1 MNLEELYKSF
11 STNKDSKELL
21 LQSHWFAS
29 FADFDPK
36 TGETLPMSLN
46 KALNRIANRQPSKVL
61 KDRLWLLT
69 DHSEQAA
76 RRLMKALSE
85 EPRRESAYL
94 PIRDVR
100 ELDTASFIALSRRPG
115 RNIREKL
122 ADKPYMQAVRHFQSI
137 DVPENRLLKTYLMT
151 LADALELRKKYLKD
165 RQTEDLLQT
174 IYRWLNEDGIREI
187 ARWEN
192 LAPNNTLLSHRD
204 YRRVWNSWRWLQ
216 SIEEDIENDF
226 ANLQKRR
233 DLRTKWDGL
242 AKRYA
247 SGNTV
252 YADMPLFV
260 DFNAFDIV
268 PWDETL
274 PCIQAA
280 GISHDKEFFETNEP
294 VCLDLTQLHPVYATP
309 SQEGKL
315 TDSFFWQRWNNGDEA
330 VDLELFDSDA
340 VYAGEGSVT
349 VTCSD
354 MFFYRGKQ
362 IPEVLNQAS
371 RSFSLRLREHFRN
384 GKLIWL
390 TPDSMND
397 FELDLVRRNINSGFS
412 QAEPLPCAVAAVV
425 KHIDYSKISRDGYRV
440 AVVERINGK
449 AFLTE
454 MVARYDADLRK
465 ELPETH
471 GYIWEKGFSKL
482 ISSDVEVDSVNMGIY
497 MLGRS
502 GEWTRNCNP
511 YGVAHKD
518 DRDQILP
525 RDGFDCAIR
534 LNGRPVSGGIK
545 LYQLQ
550 RQVKDI
556 PLWRYRIPELM
567 TKVMMNGFYQPFYFV
582 GKDVTVQP
590 VRGKAVRIP
599 VPQEFTLPMGK
610 KAYRLPLLQ
619 GANEEALEYEAKLVS
634 KDFPYSED
642 VKCSLIMTY
651 TYGADDPYKLV
662 FEPTDKRYRK
672 VNVIWQLKEDVV
684 IDDAPAPGYPESEG
698 WPGILRHYNPVRQEY
713 SDLTEWALR
722 STRKLL
728 DIVSPINASI
738 VSGPVKIGWKRDKN
752 GKQFTFVTNP
762 NGKDYFIHE
771 NSLAHGVD
779 SSKISE
785 GDTLYFFTEK
795 KGDKVVTKHVAP
807 REEWSRE
814 DVAFNVSQNASKYI
828 HSAMYVPFIRIW
840 ADGRSCI
847 DSECPTL
854 FRNEIGD
861 VITRLYNLT
870 MTSNVSD
877 WLKRDVVFLMCCM
890 GKDMPTIVN
899 RYVISMANSKKLD
912 EQSLGFALGN
922 LSEGWQKELFKAVI
936 AQNNGF
942 TLRTFAHAI
951 WRSEGF
957 VHVFSYEE
965 LQEILDCLMA
975 KVWKNTEELCAD
987 KDPNKR
993 KRNVAHMTRYLELL
1007 MGLLRTRESSDE
1019 SIRMLLQPGQ
1029 DRTVK
1034 FSESVN
1040 LLIADAVSRGDD
1052 YFSRLK
1058 LDISTRASD
1067 DRTPDLLYALRVY
1080 LEGDMAASAIR
1091 VTGVAEDDE

>member
-268 PWDETL
+268 PWDDTL
-274 PCIQAA
+274 PCIQVA

-294 VCLDLTQLHPVYATP
+294 VCLDLTQLYPVYATP

-454 MVARYDADLRK
+454 MVARFDDELKKA
-465 ELPETH
+465 LPETC
-471 GYIWEKGFSKL
+471 GYIWEKGASEL
-482 ISSDVEVDSVNMGIY
+482 ISSDVEVDSVDVGVY
-497 MLGRS
+497 MLGKT
-502 GEWTRNCNP
+502 GAWTRDCNP

-518 DRDQILP
+518 DRDQILSL
-525 RDGFDCAIR
+525 DGFD
-534 LNGRPVSGGIK
+534 
-545 LYQLQ
+545 
-550 RQVKDI
+550 
-556 PLWRYRIPELM
+556 
-567 TKVMMNGFYQPFYFV
+567 
-582 GKDVTVQP
+582 
-590 VRGKAVRIP
+590 
-599 VPQEFTLPMGK
+599 
-610 KAYRLPLLQ
+610 
-619 GANEEALEYEAKLVS
+619 
-634 KDFPYSED
+634 
-642 VKCSLIMTY
+642 
-651 TYGADDPYKLV
+651 
-662 FEPTDKRYRK
+662 
-672 VNVIWQLKEDVV
+672 
-684 IDDAPAPGYPESEG
+684 
-698 WPGILRHYNPVRQEY
+698 
-713 SDLTEWALR
+713 
-722 STRKLL
+722 
-728 DIVSPINASI
+728 
-738 VSGPVKIGWKRDKN
+738 
-752 GKQFTFVTNP
+752 
-762 NGKDYFIHE
+762 
-771 NSLAHGVD
+771 
-779 SSKISE
+779 
-785 GDTLYFFTEK
+785 
-795 KGDKVVTKHVAP
+795 
-807 REEWSRE
+807 
-814 DVAFNVSQNASKYI
+814 
-828 HSAMYVPFIRIW
+828 
-840 ADGRSCI
+840 
-847 DSECPTL
+847 
-854 FRNEIGD
+854 
-861 VITRLYNLT
+861 
-870 MTSNVSD
+870 
-877 WLKRDVVFLMCCM
+877 
-890 GKDMPTIVN
+890 
-899 RYVISMANSKKLD
+899 
-912 EQSLGFALGN
+912 
-922 LSEGWQKELFKAVI
+922 
-936 AQNNGF
+936 
-942 TLRTFAHAI
+942 
-951 WRSEGF
+951 
-957 VHVFSYEE
+957 
-965 LQEILDCLMA
+965 
-975 KVWKNTEELCAD
+975 
-987 KDPNKR
+987 
-993 KRNVAHMTRYLELL
+993 
-1007 MGLLRTRESSDE
+1007 
-1019 SIRMLLQPGQ
+1019 
-1029 DRTVK
+1029 
-1034 FSESVN
+1034 
-1040 LLIADAVSRGDD
+1040 
-1052 YFSRLK
+1052 
-1058 LDISTRASD
+1058 
-1067 DRTPDLLYALRVY
+1067 
-1080 LEGDMAASAIR
+1080 
-1091 VTGVAEDDE
+1091 

>member
-454 MVARYDADLRK
+454 MVARFDDELKKA
-465 ELPETH
+465 LPETC
-471 GYIWEKGFSKL
+471 GYIWEKGASEL
-482 ISSDVEVDSVNMGIY
+482 ISSDVEVDSVDVGVY
-497 MLGRS
+497 MLGKT
-502 GEWTRNCNP
+502 GAWTRDCNP

-518 DRDQILP
+518 DRDQILSL
-525 RDGFDCAIR
+525 DGFDCAIW

-642 VKCSLIMTY
+642 VKCRLIMTY
-651 TYGADDPYKLV
+651 TYGVDDPYKLV
-662 FEPTDKRYRK
+662 FEPMDKRYRK

-684 IDDAPAPGYPESEG
+684 IDDAPAPGYPKAMSWHELQHQWNPKRNEESNLLEWAERSTSKLIG
-698 WPGILRHYNPVRQEY
+698 MLEKLYSKPICATMKTNWKTNRQGNKFAFAEAGGEDYYINEY
-713 SDLTEWALR
+713 SLLRDISCSDLDE
-722 STRKLL
+722 
-728 DIVSPINASI
+728 
-738 VSGPVKIGWKRDKN
+738 
-752 GKQFTFVTNP
+752 
-762 NGKDYFIHE
+762 
-771 NSLAHGVD
+771 
-779 SSKISE
+779 
-785 GDTLYFFTEK
+785 
-795 KGDKVVTKHVAP
+795 GDKVFFYATRQGDKTKVWFVAP
-807 REEWSRE
+807 
-814 DVAFNVSQNASKYI
+814 AASSGQYEVLFGKEI
-828 HSAMYVPFIRIW
+828 KRFIRSSLYVPYISIWSHGKSVLEPDCPESFRASMTRYAKTVLNHAVDPKIHEVIRI
-840 ADGRSCI
+840 
-847 DSECPTL
+847 EL
-854 FRNEIGD
+854 
-861 VITRLYNLT
+861 
-870 MTSNVSD
+870 
-877 WLKRDVVFLMCCM
+877 VFLLCCM
-890 GKDMPTIVN
+890 GKDMPQSIGKQIVSLTKT
-899 RYVISMANSKKLD
+899 RSLRAKALGY
-912 EQSLGFALGN
+912 SLGDLG
-922 LSEGWQKELFKAVI
+922 SPWQRESLT
-936 AQNNGF
+936 Q
-942 TLRTFAHAI
+942 AI
-951 WRSEGF
+951 SNCDNWSLQACSAAAWRNEGF
-957 VHVFSYEE
+957 IPGLTSNLIGPICESLHEALV
-965 LQEILDCLMA
+965 QECNRLSQQGRVINEAAEIGQVVKL
-975 KVWKNTEELCAD
+975 
-987 KDPNKR
+987 
-993 KRNVAHMTRYLELL
+993 LELL
-1007 MGLLRTRESSDE
+1007 LGLLRIRNSSNDE
-1019 SIRMLLQPGQ
+1019 LHMYLQPGQ
-1029 DRTVK
+1029 EMSVK
-1034 FSESVN
+1034 FESVVDM
-1040 LLIADAVSRGDD
+1040 LIQNALKYGYA
-1052 YFSRLK
+1052 YTSRLK
-1058 LDISTRASD
+1058 LDVSSRSQD
-1067 DRTPDLLYALRVY
+1067 DSTPDLLYALRVY
-1080 LEGDMAASAIR
+1080 LSGDNAASAIR
-1091 VTGVAEDDE
+1091 VTGIVEDEDE